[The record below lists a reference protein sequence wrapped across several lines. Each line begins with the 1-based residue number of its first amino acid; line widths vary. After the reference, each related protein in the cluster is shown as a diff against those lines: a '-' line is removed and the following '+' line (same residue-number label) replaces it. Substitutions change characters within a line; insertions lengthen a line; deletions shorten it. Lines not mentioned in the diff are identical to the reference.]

1 MNTKRIILSFLLLIC
16 VCVSSANAD
25 GNPPIRLGVMK
36 FLSRAEGVTEQQAAA
51 IGDIFARVLT
61 NSPSLI
67 VVERDR
73 IDDLAK
79 EHQLAQ
85 SGVFDDNELVQL
97 GKLMS
102 CNYMLV
108 GAVTN
113 LERKVSETD
122 LWLVSKT
129 HQEVSAAIDVRVVD
143 ITTSKVIMA
152 FSESGS
158 SSRKGEG
165 FNFYGIRSDMGK
177 IFEGIE
183 ESAIAE
189 AVFRASF
196 RIRES
201 LAGDRIQVV
210 DISTK
215 EITLNAGKNWSI
227 GEGSIFGIYSE
238 GKEVFNLDGT
248 SMGRKLTLL
257 AVVKITDSQRDFS
270 YAQIL
275 KNGGKAS
282 SLRKGNKAEPLTKK
296 EADDLIKRKVFTKD
310 SAVKKGNPKKN

>member
-1 MNTKRIILSFLLLIC
+1 
-16 VCVSSANAD
+16 
-25 GNPPIRLGVMK
+25 
-36 FLSRAEGVTEQQAAA
+36 
-51 IGDIFARVLT
+51 
-61 NSPSLI
+61 
-67 VVERDR
+67 
-73 IDDLAK
+73 
-79 EHQLAQ
+79 
-85 SGVFDDNELVQL
+85 
-97 GKLMS
+97 
-102 CNYMLV
+102 MLV

-215 EITLNAGKNWSI
+215 EITLNAGKNWGI